1 MPGSRA
7 AVPQPVGIIGLGY
20 VGLQLA
26 VAFGRHLQTVG
37 FDIDAERVRALRDGI
52 DASGEVDAA
61 TLQSAGRLTLTSDP
75 ADLRGLA
82 VYIVAVPTPVDAAR
96 QPDLRPLITASE
108 IVGRAMHARA
118 SADGGRP
125 IVVFESTV
133 FPGCTED
140 VCVPVL
146 ERVSGLVVGDGFA
159 VGYSPERINPGD
171 SEHSLRRVTKVVA
184 GSDAE
189 TTAALAR
196 LYGQVVEAGV
206 YEAPDIKTAEAAK
219 VIENVQRDL
228 NIALMNELSL
238 LFHRMGL
245 DTREVLAAARTKW
258 NFLPFE
264 PGLVGGHCIPVDPYY
279 LTHKAQALGF
289 HPEVILAG
297 RRTNDSMGLYVA
309 QQALRLLNQ
318 SGRSVRGAT
327 VLVLGA
333 TFKPNVRDLRN
344 TRVTDIAR
352 ELEAH
357 GAQVLVYD
365 PLADASAMAA
375 MGLRRVADPFPPG
388 AHYDAVVIAV
398 PHRAMLEEG
407 VFEKVISHGL
417 TPIIV
422 DVPGLLS
429 PNGLPAGLLYWRL

>member
-1 MPGSRA
+1 MPDSDATVR
-7 AVPQPVGIIGLGY
+7 QPVGIIGLGY

-26 VAFGRHLQTVG
+26 VAFGQDLATVG

-52 DASGEVDAA
+52 DTSGEVDTAA
-61 TLQSAGRLTLTSDP
+61 LRSAEHLTITSDP

-96 QPDLRPLITASE
+96 QPDLRPLIAACE
-108 IVGRAMHARA
+108 IVGEALRDRP
-118 SADGGRP
+118 STDGGRP

-133 FPGCTED
+133 FPGCTEE

-146 ERVSGLVVGDGFA
+146 EQVSGLAAGGGFA

-171 SEHSLRRVTKVVA
+171 GEHSLRRITKVVA
-184 GSDAE
+184 GSDPD

-196 LYGQVVEAGV
+196 LYRQVVDAGV
-206 YEAPDIKTAEAAK
+206 YEAPDIRTAEAAK

-279 LTHKAQALGF
+279 LTHKAQTLGF

-297 RRTNDSMGLYVA
+297 RRTNDSMGLYIA

-344 TRVTDIAR
+344 TRVIDIVR

-365 PLADASAMAA
+365 PLADRRAMTA
-375 MGLRRVADPFPPG
+375 MGLQAVVDPFAPR
-388 AHYDAVVIAV
+388 ASYDAVVIAV
-398 PHRAMLEEG
+398 PHRVLHDAG
-407 VFEKVISHGL
+407 VFEKVTDGVTS
-417 TPIIV
+417 IIV
-422 DVPGLLS
+422 DVPGVLS
-429 PNGLPAGLLYWRL
+429 PNGLPPGLLYWRL